1 MKKELQYMIRTLCWQ
16 IKSYNRFAL
25 VMFFILSATIV
36 IAQVKPAPD
45 RTTGEGPFDRL
56 IIRGATLIDG
66 EWSASSWTSG
76 YCN

>member
-1 MKKELQYMIRTLCWQ
+1 MKNELPYMIRTQDWK
-16 IKSYNRFAL
+16 IKSYNKLAL
-25 VMFFILSATIV
+25 IMFFILSATIV

-66 EWSASSWTSG
+66 SG
-76 YCN
+76 APPTGQ